1 VTRVSEF
8 LIANLPQFRYNSTL
22 MAYNNI
28 REFIVLLEKKGE
40 LVRIK
45 TEVDAELEISEITDR
60 VSKEKGTSNKALLFE
75 RVKNSSFP
83 VLTNVFGSMNRM
95 CLALEV
101 NDLDEIGGRIKEIVD
116 PTNLFPGPG
125 AGIMDK
131 IQMLPKLAELSSFFP
146 KTVKKAPCQEI
157 VLTGDQVD
165 LSKIPVLKCWPG
177 DGGRFIT
184 LPMVCT
190 VDPITNITN
199 VGMYRMQVYD
209 QQTTGMHW
217 HKHKDGARH
226 YQHYEAAGKR
236 MEVAVAIGG
245 DPSIIYASTAPLP
258 PVIGEYLFA
267 GFLRKTQLEV
277 VQCKTVNV
285 RVPAE
290 AEFVFEGFVDPHERR
305 VEGPFG
311 DHTGYYSEADEY
323 PVFHITAI
331 THRKDAI
338 YPATLVGRPPQ
349 EDAYLGKATE
359 RIFLPLLQM
368 VAPDILDMDMPVEGV
383 FHNNVIV
390 KIKKRYPGH
399 GKKVIHTIWGTG
411 MLMLSKFVIVCDED
425 VDIHDYSEVTWKVM
439 NHVDPQRDVIITD
452 GPLDILDHSCPQI
465 AFGGKMGIDATRKGP
480 GEGFLRPWPDE
491 IKMDRQIQEKVEER
505 WKEYGF

>member
-1 VTRVSEF
+1 M
-8 LIANLPQFRYNSTL
+8 QFE
-22 MAYNNI
+22 NI
-28 REFIVLLEKKGE
+28 RDFIAALDKEGE
-40 LVRIK
+40 LARIRA
-45 TEVDAELEISEITDR
+45 EVDSALEIAEITDR
-60 VSKEKGTSNKALLFE
+60 VSKEQGTANKALLFE
-75 RVKNSSFP
+75 RVKGSSFP
-83 VLTNVFGSMNRM
+83 VLTNAFGSMRRM
-95 CLALEV
+95 CMALEV
-101 NDLDEIGGRIKEIVD
+101 NSLDDIGVRIREIVD
-116 PTNLFPGPG
+116 PINLFPGPG

-131 IQMLPKLAELSSFFP
+131 LQMLPKLAELSNFFP
-146 KTVKKAPCQEI
+146 KTVKKAACQEM

-165 LSKIPVLKCWPG
+165 LGRLPVLQCWPA
-177 DGGRFIT
+177 DGGKFIT

-190 VDPITNITN
+190 VDPVTRITN

-209 QQTTGMHW
+209 GRSTGMHW

-226 YQHYEAAGKR
+226 YQQYEGAGKR

-258 PVIGEYLFA
+258 PAIGEFVFA
-267 GFLRKTQLEV
+267 GFLRKKPLEV
-277 VQCKTVNV
+277 VQCKTVDV

-290 AEFVFEGFVDPHERR
+290 SEFVLEGYVEPGERR
-305 VEGPFG
+305 REGPFG
-311 DHTGYYSEADEY
+311 DHTGYYSEADQY
-323 PVFHITAI
+323 PVFHVTAI

-390 KIKKRYPGH
+390 KIRKRYPGH
-399 GKKVIHTIWGTG
+399 GKKAIHTIWGTG

-425 VDIHDYSEVTWKVM
+425 VNIHDYSEVTWKVM
-439 NHVDPQRDVIITD
+439 NHVDPLRDVIITD

-465 AFGGKMGIDATRKGP
+465 GFGGKMGIDATRKGP
-480 GEGFLRPWPDE
+480 GEGFHRPWPDE
-491 IKMDRQIQEKVEER
+491 VKMDPAVKHIVETR

>member
-1 VTRVSEF
+1 
-8 LIANLPQFRYNSTL
+8 
-22 MAYNNI
+22 MAYENI
-28 REFIVLLEKKGE
+28 RDFIALLEKQGE
-40 LVRIK
+40 LIRIK
-45 TEVDAELEISEITDR
+45 AEVDAELEIAEVTDR
-60 VSKEKGTSNKALLFE
+60 VSKQKGVENKALLFE
-75 RVKNSSFP
+75 RVKGSAFP
-83 VLTNVFGSMNRM
+83 VLTNAFGSLKRV

-101 NDLDEIGGRIKEIVD
+101 ESLDEIGRRIKDVVD
-116 PTNLFPGPG
+116 PSSLFPGPG

-131 IQMLPKLAELSSFFP
+131 LQMLPKIADLANFFP
-146 KTVKKAPCQEI
+146 KTVKKGPCQDI
-157 VLTGDQVD
+157 VLTGEHVD
-165 LSKIPVLKCWPG
+165 LSKLPILRCWPA

-184 LPMVCT
+184 LPMVCS
-190 VDPITNITN
+190 VDPVTKITN

-209 QQTTGMHW
+209 HQTTGMHW
-217 HKHKDGARH
+217 HRHKDGARH

-236 MEVAVAIGG
+236 MEIAVAIGG
-245 DPSIIYASTAPLP
+245 DPAIIYASTAPLP
-258 PVIGEYLFA
+258 PVIGEFIFA
-267 GFLRKTQLEV
+267 GFLRKRQLEV
-277 VQCKTVNV
+277 VPCKTVDV

-290 AEFVFEGFVDPHERR
+290 AEFVLEGFVDPGERR
-305 VEGPFG
+305 LEGPFG
-311 DHTGYYSEADEY
+311 DHTGYYSEAAEY

-399 GKKVIHTIWGTG
+399 GKKVINTVWGTG

-425 VDIHDYSEVTWKVM
+425 VNIHDYSEVTWKVM
-439 NHVDPQRDVIITD
+439 NHVDPQRDVVIAD

-465 AFGGKMGIDATRKGP
+465 GFGGKMGIDATRKGP
-480 GEGFLRPWPDE
+480 DEGFIRPWPDE
-491 IKMDRQIQEKVEER
+491 IRMDPLIQKKVDDR

>member
-1 VTRVSEF
+1 MPYDNLRDF
-8 LIANLPQFRYNSTL
+8 LAF
-22 MAYNNI
+22 
-28 REFIVLLEKKGE
+28 LEKNGE
-40 LVRIK
+40 LIRIRA
-45 TEVDAELEISEITDR
+45 EVDAALEIAEITDR
-60 VSKEKGTSNKALLFE
+60 VSKEQGTNNRALLFE
-75 RVKNSSFP
+75 HVKGSLFP
-83 VLTNVFGSMNRM
+83 VVTNAFGSMRRM
-95 CLALEV
+95 SLALEV
-101 NDLDEIGGRIKEIVD
+101 ENLDAIGRRIREIVD
-116 PTNLFPGPG
+116 PVNLFPGPG
-125 AGIMDK
+125 AGILDK
-131 IQMLPKLAELSSFFP
+131 IQMLPKLAELSNFFP
-146 KTVKKAPCQEI
+146 RTVKKAPCQEV
-157 VLTGDQVD
+157 VLMGNDVD
-165 LSKIPVLKCWPG
+165 LSRLPILQCWPA

-190 VDPITNITN
+190 VDPVTRITN

-209 QQTTGMHW
+209 GRTTGMHW

-226 YQHYEAAGKR
+226 YQHYEGAGKR

-258 PVIGEYLFA
+258 PAVGEYVFS
-267 GFLRKTQLEV
+267 GFLRKKPLDV
-277 VQCKTVNV
+277 IQCRTVDI

-290 AEFVFEGFVDPHERR
+290 AEFVLEGYVDPHERR
-305 VEGPFG
+305 LEGPFG

-323 PVFHITAI
+323 PVFHLTAI
-331 THRKDAI
+331 THRRDAI

-425 VDIHDYSEVTWKVM
+425 VNIHDYSEVTWKVM
-439 NHVDPQRDVIITD
+439 NHVDPQRDVVITD
-452 GPLDILDHSCPQI
+452 GPLDILDHSSPQI
-465 AFGGKMGIDATRKGP
+465 GFGGKMGIDATRKVP

-491 IKMDRQIQEKVEER
+491 IVMSDAIRRRVTER
-505 WKEYGF
+505 WKEFGF

>member
-1 VTRVSEF
+1 MS
-8 LIANLPQFRYNSTL
+8 LQ
-22 MAYNNI
+22 NI
-28 REFIVLLEKKGE
+28 REFVVLLEQQGE
-40 LVRIK
+40 LVRVK
-45 TEVDAELEISEITDR
+45 TEVDADLEIAEITDR
-60 VSKEKGTSNKALLFE
+60 VSKEQGTANKAILFE
-75 RVKNSSFP
+75 RVKGSVFP
-83 VLTNVFGSMNRM
+83 VLTNAFGSMKRIS
-95 CLALEV
+95 LALEV
-101 NDLDEIGGRIKEIVD
+101 AELDDIGRRIRDIVD
-116 PTNLFPGPG
+116 PINLFPGPG

-131 IQMLPKLAELSSFFP
+131 IQMLPKLAELSNFFP
-146 KTVKKAPCQEI
+146 KTVKKAPCQDV
-157 VLTGDQVD
+157 VLSGEQVD
-165 LSKIPVLKCWPG
+165 LTRIPILRCWPA

-190 VDPITNITN
+190 VDPVTRITN

-209 QQTTGMHW
+209 GRTTGMHW
-217 HKHKDGARH
+217 HRHKDGARH
-226 YQHYEAAGKR
+226 YQQYEGAGRR

-258 PVIGEYLFA
+258 PAIGEFVFA
-267 GFLRKTQLEV
+267 GFLRKKPLEV
-277 VQCKTVNV
+277 VQCRTVDV

-290 AEFVFEGFVDPHERR
+290 AEFVLEGYVDPGERR
-305 VEGPFG
+305 REGPFG
-311 DHTGYYSEADEY
+311 DHTGYYSEADDY
-323 PVFHITAI
+323 PVFHVTAV
-331 THRKDAI
+331 THRRDAI

-390 KIKKRYPGH
+390 KIRKRYPGH
-399 GKKVIHTIWGTG
+399 GKKAIHTIWGTG

-425 VDIHDYSEVTWKVM
+425 VNIHDYSEVTWKVM
-439 NHVDPQRDVIITD
+439 NHVDPQRDVVISD

-465 AFGGKMGIDATRKGP
+465 GFGGKMGIDATRKGP
-480 GEGFLRPWPDE
+480 GEGFARPWPDE
-491 IKMDRQIQEKVEER
+491 VKMDPEIRHRVAER

>member
-1 VTRVSEF
+1 MPFE
-8 LIANLPQFRYNSTL
+8 
-22 MAYNNI
+22 NI
-28 REFIVLLEKKGE
+28 RDFISLLERQGE
-40 LVRIK
+40 LIRIK
-45 TEVDAELEISEITDR
+45 AEVDAVLEIAEITDR
-60 VSKEKGTSNKALLFE
+60 VSKGMGAANKALYFE
-75 RVKNSSFP
+75 RVKGSTFP
-83 VLTNVFGSMNRM
+83 VVTNAFGSLRRM
-95 CLALEV
+95 SLALEV
-101 NDLDEIGGRIKEIVD
+101 RELDEIGFRIRDIVD
-116 PTNLFPGPG
+116 PASLFPGPG
-125 AGIMDK
+125 AGLMDK
-131 IQMLPKLAELSSFFP
+131 IQMLPKLAELSNFFP
-146 KTVKKAPCQEI
+146 KTVKKAPCQEV

-165 LSKIPVLKCWPG
+165 LSRIPILQCWPA

-190 VDPITNITN
+190 VDPITGITN

-209 QQTTGMHW
+209 GRTTGMHW

-226 YQHYEAAGKR
+226 YQHYEGAGKR
-236 MEVAVAIGG
+236 MDVAVAIGG

-258 PVIGEYLFA
+258 PAIGEFVFA
-267 GFLRKTQLEV
+267 GFLRKKPLEV
-277 VQCKTVNV
+277 VQCRTVDV

-290 AEFVFEGFVDPHERR
+290 SEFVLEGYVEPGERR
-305 VEGPFG
+305 REGPFG
-311 DHTGYYSEADEY
+311 DHTGYYSEADDY
-323 PVFHITAI
+323 PVFHLTAI

-368 VAPDILDMDMPVEGV
+368 VSPDILDMDMPVEGV

-390 KIKKRYPGH
+390 KIQKRYPGH
-399 GKKVIHTIWGTG
+399 GKKAIYTIWGTG

-425 VDIHDYSEVTWKVM
+425 VNIHDYSEVTWKVM

-452 GPLDILDHSCPQI
+452 GPLDILDHACPHI
-465 AFGGKMGIDATRKGP
+465 GFGGKMGIDATRKGP
-480 GEGFLRPWPDE
+480 GEGFKRPWPDE
-491 IKMDRQIQEKVEER
+491 VRMEPSIRRLVEDR

>member
-1 VTRVSEF
+1 
-8 LIANLPQFRYNSTL
+8 
-22 MAYNNI
+22 
-28 REFIVLLEKKGE
+28 
-40 LVRIK
+40 
-45 TEVDAELEISEITDR
+45 
-60 VSKEKGTSNKALLFE
+60 
-75 RVKNSSFP
+75 
-83 VLTNVFGSMNRM
+83 
-95 CLALEV
+95 
-101 NDLDEIGGRIKEIVD
+101 
-116 PTNLFPGPG
+116 
-125 AGIMDK
+125 
-131 IQMLPKLAELSSFFP
+131 
-146 KTVKKAPCQEI
+146 
-157 VLTGDQVD
+157 
-165 LSKIPVLKCWPG
+165 VLKCWPA

-190 VDPITNITN
+190 VDPATKITN

-209 QQTTGMHW
+209 HQTTGMHW

-226 YQHYEAAGKR
+226 YQHYEAEGKR

-245 DPSIIYASTAPLP
+245 DPAIIYSSTAPLP
-258 PVIGEYLFA
+258 PAIGEFIFA
-267 GFLRKTQLEV
+267 GFLRKKPLEV
-277 VQCKTVNV
+277 VPCRTVDV

-290 AEFVFEGFVDPHERR
+290 AEFVLEGFVDPGERR
-305 VEGPFG
+305 LEGPFG

-368 VAPDILDMDMPVEGV
+368 VAPDIIDMDMPIEGV

-390 KIKKRYPGH
+390 KIRKRYPGH

-425 VDIHDYSEVTWKVM
+425 VNIHDYSEVTWKVM
-439 NHVDPQRDVIITD
+439 NHTDPQRDTVITD
-452 GPLDILDHSCPQI
+452 GPLDILDHSCPRI
-465 AFGGKMGIDATRKGP
+465 GFGGKMGIDATRKGP
-480 GEGFLRPWPDE
+480 GEGFMRPWPDE
-491 IKMDRQIQEKVEER
+491 IKMDPQIQTRVEER

>member
-1 VTRVSEF
+1 
-8 LIANLPQFRYNSTL
+8 
-22 MAYNNI
+22 MAYENI
-28 REFIVLLEKKGE
+28 RDFIALLEKQGE
-40 LVRIK
+40 LIRIK
-45 TEVDAELEISEITDR
+45 AEVDAELEIAEVTDR
-60 VSKEKGTSNKALLFE
+60 VSKQKGVENKALLFE
-75 RVKNSSFP
+75 RVKGSAFP
-83 VLTNVFGSMNRM
+83 VLTNAFGSLKRV

-101 NDLDEIGGRIKEIVD
+101 ESLDEIGRRIKDVVD
-116 PTNLFPGPG
+116 PSSLFPGPG

-131 IQMLPKLAELSSFFP
+131 LQMLPKIADLANFFP
-146 KTVKKAPCQEI
+146 KTVKKGPCQDI
-157 VLTGDQVD
+157 VLTGEHVD
-165 LSKIPVLKCWPG
+165 LSKLPVLRCWPA

-184 LPMVCT
+184 LPMVCS
-190 VDPITNITN
+190 VDPVTKITN

-209 QQTTGMHW
+209 HQTTGMHW
-217 HKHKDGARH
+217 HRHKDGARH

-236 MEVAVAIGG
+236 MEIAVAIGG
-245 DPSIIYASTAPLP
+245 DPAIIYASTAPLP
-258 PVIGEYLFA
+258 PVIGEFIFA
-267 GFLRKTQLEV
+267 GFLRKRQLEV
-277 VQCKTVNV
+277 VPCKTVDV

-290 AEFVFEGFVDPHERR
+290 AEFVLEGFIDPGERR
-305 VEGPFG
+305 LEGPFG
-311 DHTGYYSEADEY
+311 DHTGYYSEAAEY

-399 GKKVIHTIWGTG
+399 GKKVINTVWGTG

-425 VDIHDYSEVTWKVM
+425 VNIHDYSEVTWKVM
-439 NHVDPQRDVIITD
+439 NHVDPQRDVVIAD

-465 AFGGKMGIDATRKGP
+465 GFGGKMGIDATRKGP
-480 GEGFLRPWPDE
+480 DEGFIRPWPDE
-491 IKMDRQIQEKVEER
+491 IRMDPLIQKKVDDR

>member
-1 VTRVSEF
+1 
-8 LIANLPQFRYNSTL
+8 
-22 MAYNNI
+22 MAYDSI
-28 REFIVLLEKKGE
+28 RNFINVLEQQGE

-45 TEVDAELEISEITDR
+45 TEIDPELEISEITDR
-60 VSKEKGTSNKALLFE
+60 VSKGKGAPNKALFFE
-75 RVKNSSFP
+75 RVKGYSFP
-83 VLTNVFGSMNRM
+83 VVTNLFGSMRRM
-95 CLALEV
+95 SLALEV
-101 NDLDEIGGRIKEIVD
+101 ETLDEIGQRIREIID
-116 PTNLFPGPG
+116 PINLFPGPG
-125 AGIMDK
+125 AGLMDK
-131 IQMLPKLAELSSFFP
+131 LQMLPKLAELSNFFP
-146 KTVKKAPCQEI
+146 KTIKKAACQEV

-165 LSKIPVLKCWPG
+165 LSKIPVLRCWPK

-190 VDPITNITN
+190 VDPATQITN

-209 QQTTGMHW
+209 QRTTGMHW
-217 HKHKDGARH
+217 HRHKDGARH
-226 YQHYEAAGKR
+226 YQHYEAIGKR
-236 MEVAVAIGG
+236 MEVAVAIGA

-258 PVIGEYLFA
+258 PAVGEFVFA
-267 GFLRKTQLEV
+267 GFLRKKPLEV
-277 VQCKTVNV
+277 VQCKTVNI

-290 AEFVFEGFVDPHERR
+290 AEFVLEGYVDPEERR
-305 VEGPFG
+305 IEGPFG

-338 YPATLVGRPPQ
+338 YPATLVGKPPQ

-368 VAPDILDMDMPVEGV
+368 VAPDILDMDMPIEGV

-411 MLMLSKFVIVCDED
+411 MLMLSKFIIVCDED
-425 VDIHDYSEVTWKVM
+425 VNIHDYSEVTWKVM
-439 NHVDPQRDVIITD
+439 NHVDPQRDVVITD

-465 AFGGKMGIDATRKGP
+465 GFGGKMGIDATRKGP
-480 GEGFLRPWPDE
+480 GEGFMRQWPEE
-491 IKMDRQIQEKVEER
+491 IVMDKAVVERVSAR
-505 WKEYGF
+505 WKEFGFPEH

>member
-1 VTRVSEF
+1 MPFQNLRDF
-8 LIANLPQFRYNSTL
+8 IA
-22 MAYNNI
+22 
-28 REFIVLLEKKGE
+28 LLEREGE
-40 LVRIK
+40 LIRIR
-45 TEVDAELEISEITDR
+45 TEVDAVLEIAEITDR
-60 VSKEKGTSNKALLFE
+60 VSKGQGAANKALFFE
-75 RVKNSSFP
+75 KVKGSSFP
-83 VLTNVFGSMNRM
+83 VATNLFGSLRRM
-95 CLALEV
+95 SLALEV
-101 NDLDEIGGRIKEIVD
+101 SDLDEIGIRIREFVD
-116 PTNLFPGPG
+116 PVNLFPGPG

-131 IQMLPKLAELSSFFP
+131 IQMLPKLAELSGFFP
-146 KTVKKAPCQEI
+146 KTVKKAPCQDI
-157 VLTGDQVD
+157 VLTGDQAD
-165 LSKIPVLKCWPG
+165 LTRLPILQCWPG

-190 VDPITNITN
+190 VDPASGITN

-209 QQTTGMHW
+209 QRTTGMHW

-226 YQHYEAAGKR
+226 YQHYEGAGKR

-258 PVIGEYLFA
+258 PAIGEFVFS
-267 GFLRKTQLEV
+267 GFLRKKPLDV
-277 VQCKTVNV
+277 VACKTINV

-290 AEFVFEGFVDPHERR
+290 AEIILEGYVEPVERR
-305 VEGPFG
+305 REGPFG

-323 PVFHITAI
+323 PVFHVTAI
-331 THRKDAI
+331 THRKDAL

-390 KIKKRYPGH
+390 KIRKRYAGH

-425 VDIHDYSEVTWKVM
+425 VNIHDYSEVTWKVM

-465 AFGGKMGIDATRKGP
+465 GFGGKMGIDATRKGP
-480 GEGFLRPWPDE
+480 GEGFHRPWPDE
-491 IKMDRQIQEKVEER
+491 VKMDGTIRDMVTAR

>member
-1 VTRVSEF
+1 MPYE
-8 LIANLPQFRYNSTL
+8 
-22 MAYNNI
+22 NI
-28 REFIVLLEKKGE
+28 RDLIQTLEQQGE
-40 LVRIK
+40 LIRIGA
-45 TEVDAELEISEITDR
+45 EVDAGLEIAEITDR
-60 VSKEKGTSNKALLFE
+60 VSKEQGAANKALLFE
-75 RVKNSSFP
+75 RVKGSAFP
-83 VLTNVFGSMNRM
+83 VLTNAFGSMKRM

-101 NDLDEIGGRIKEIVD
+101 QSLDEIGQRIREIVD
-116 PTNLFPGPG
+116 PANLFPGPG

-131 IQMLPKLAELSSFFP
+131 LQMLPKLAELSNFFP
-146 KTVKKAPCQEI
+146 KTVKKAPCQDV

-165 LSKIPVLKCWPG
+165 LGKVPVLQCWPG
-177 DGGRFIT
+177 DGGRFVT

-190 VDPITNITN
+190 VDPGTRITN
-199 VGMYRMQVYD
+199 VGMYRMQIYD
-209 QQTTGMHW
+209 RRTTGMHW

-226 YQHYEAAGKR
+226 YQQFEAAGKR

-245 DPSIIYASTAPLP
+245 DPSIIYSSTAPLP
-258 PVIGEYLFA
+258 PAIGEYVFA
-267 GFLRKTQLEV
+267 GFLRKRPLEV
-277 VQCKTVNV
+277 VQCRTVDI

-290 AEFVFEGFVDPHERR
+290 AEFVLEGYVDPGERR
-305 VEGPFG
+305 REGPFG
-311 DHTGYYSEADEY
+311 DHTGYYSEADQY

-390 KIKKRYPGH
+390 KIRKRYAGH
-399 GKKVIHTIWGTG
+399 GKKVLHTIWGTG

-425 VDIHDYSEVTWKVM
+425 VNIHDYSEVTWKVM

-465 AFGGKMGIDATRKGP
+465 GFGGKMGIDATRKGP
-480 GEGFLRPWPDE
+480 GEGFTRSWPDE
-491 IKMDRQIQEKVEER
+491 VIMDADVRRKVDAR
-505 WKEYGF
+505 WKEFGF

>member
-1 VTRVSEF
+1 
-8 LIANLPQFRYNSTL
+8 
-22 MAYNNI
+22 MAYENI
-28 REFIVLLEKKGE
+28 RDFIALLEQRGE
-40 LVRIK
+40 LVRIRA
-45 TEVDAELEISEITDR
+45 EVDAVLEIAEITDR
-60 VSKEKGTSNKALLFE
+60 ISKERGAANKALFFE
-75 RVKNSSFP
+75 RVKGSASP
-83 VLTNVFGSMNRM
+83 VATNLFGSPARM
-95 CLALEV
+95 ALALEV
-101 NDLDEIGGRIKEIVD
+101 ADLDEIGQRIRDIID
-116 PTNLFPGPG
+116 PANLFPGPG

-131 IQMLPKLAELSSFFP
+131 LQMLPKLAELSNFFP

-165 LSKIPVLKCWPG
+165 LGRVPVLQCWPG

-190 VDPITNITN
+190 VDPVTGITN

-209 QQTTGMHW
+209 QRTTGMHW

-226 YQHYEAAGKR
+226 YQHYEGKGRR
-236 MEVAVAIGG
+236 MEAAVAIGG

-258 PVIGEYLFA
+258 PAIGEFVFA
-267 GFLRKTQLEV
+267 GFLRKRPLEV
-277 VQCKTVNV
+277 VPCRTVDV

-290 AEFVFEGFVDPHERR
+290 AEFVLEGYVEPGERR
-305 VEGPFG
+305 IEGPFG

-323 PVFHITAI
+323 PVFHVTAI

-368 VAPDILDMDMPVEGV
+368 VAPDILDMDLPVEGV

-390 KIKKRYPGH
+390 KIRKRYPGQ

-425 VDIHDYSEVTWKVM
+425 VNVHDYSEVTWKVM
-439 NHVDPQRDVIITD
+439 NHVDPQRDVVITD
-452 GPLDILDHSCPQI
+452 GPLDILDHSCPRI
-465 AFGGKMGIDATRKGP
+465 GFGGKMGIDATRKGP
-480 GEGFLRPWPDE
+480 GEGFQRPWPAE
-491 IKMDRQIQEKVEER
+491 IMMDPAVVKLVEER

>member
-1 VTRVSEF
+1 MKFENIRD
-8 LIANLPQFRYNSTL
+8 LIAG
-22 MAYNNI
+22 
-28 REFIVLLEKKGE
+28 LEKQGE
-40 LVRIK
+40 LIRIK
-45 TEVDAELEISEITDR
+45 AEVDPILEIAEITDR
-60 VSKEKGTSNKALLFE
+60 VSKEQGTDNKAILFE
-75 RVKNSSFP
+75 RVKGSTFP
-83 VLTNVFGSMNRM
+83 VLTNAFGSMKRM
-95 CLALEV
+95 CMALEV
-101 NDLDEIGGRIKEIVD
+101 PSLDEIGQRIRDIVD

-131 IQMLPKLAELSSFFP
+131 LQMLPKLSELSNFFP
-146 KTVKKAPCQEI
+146 KTVKKAPCQDI
-157 VLTGDQVD
+157 ILTGDLVD
-165 LSKIPVLKCWPG
+165 LAKIPVLQCWPG

-190 VDPITNITN
+190 VDPVTKITN
-199 VGMYRMQVYD
+199 VGMYRMQIYD
-209 QQTTGMHW
+209 HQTTGMHW

-226 YQHYEAAGKR
+226 YEHFEARGKR

-245 DPSIIYASTAPLP
+245 DPAIIYASTAPLP
-258 PVIGEYLFA
+258 PAIGEYVFA
-267 GFLRKTQLEV
+267 GFLRNRPLEV
-277 VQCKTVNV
+277 VACRTVDI

-290 AEFVFEGFVDPHERR
+290 SEFVLEGFVDPGERR

-331 THRKDAI
+331 THRKDAV

-368 VAPDILDMDMPVEGV
+368 VAPDILDMDMPIEGV

-390 KIKKRYPGH
+390 KIRKRYPGH
-399 GKKVIHTIWGTG
+399 GKKVINTIWGTG

-439 NHVDPQRDVIITD
+439 NHVDPQRDVVITD
-452 GPLDILDHSCPQI
+452 GPLDILDHSCPRI
-465 AFGGKMGIDATRKGP
+465 GHGGKMGIDATRKGP
-480 GEGFLRPWPDE
+480 GEGFIRPWPEE
-491 IKMDRQIQEKVEER
+491 IKMSPDMIQKVDGR
-505 WKEYGF
+505 WTEYGFPSRS

>member
-1 VTRVSEF
+1 
-8 LIANLPQFRYNSTL
+8 
-22 MAYNNI
+22 MAYENI
-28 REFIVLLEKKGE
+28 RDFIALLEKQGE
-40 LVRIK
+40 LIRIRA
-45 TEVDAELEISEITDR
+45 EVDAELEIAEVTDR
-60 VSKEKGTSNKALLFE
+60 VSKQKGAENKALLFE
-75 RVKNSSFP
+75 RVKGSAFP
-83 VLTNVFGSMNRM
+83 VLTNAFGSLKRV

-101 NDLDEIGGRIKEIVD
+101 ESLDEIGRRIKDVVD
-116 PTNLFPGPG
+116 PSSLFPGPG

-131 IQMLPKLAELSSFFP
+131 LQMLPKIADLANFFP
-146 KTVKKAPCQEI
+146 KTVKKGPCQDI
-157 VLTGDQVD
+157 VLTGEHVD
-165 LSKIPVLKCWPG
+165 LSKLPVLRCWPA

-184 LPMVCT
+184 LPMVCS
-190 VDPITNITN
+190 VDPVTKITN

-209 QQTTGMHW
+209 HQTTGMHW
-217 HKHKDGARH
+217 HRHKDGARH

-236 MEVAVAIGG
+236 MEIAVAIGG
-245 DPSIIYASTAPLP
+245 DPAIIYASTAPLP
-258 PVIGEYLFA
+258 PVIGEFIFA
-267 GFLRKTQLEV
+267 GFLRKRQLEV
-277 VQCKTVNV
+277 VPCKTVDV

-290 AEFVFEGFVDPHERR
+290 AEFVLEGFIDPGERR
-305 VEGPFG
+305 LEGPFG
-311 DHTGYYSEADEY
+311 DHTGYYSEAAEY

-399 GKKVIHTIWGTG
+399 GKKVINTVWGTG

-425 VDIHDYSEVTWKVM
+425 VNIHDYSEVTWKVM
-439 NHVDPQRDVIITD
+439 NHVDPQRDVVIAD

-465 AFGGKMGIDATRKGP
+465 GFGGKMGIDATRKGP
-480 GEGFLRPWPDE
+480 DEGFIRPWPDE
-491 IKMDRQIQEKVEER
+491 IRMDPLIQKKVDDR

>member
-1 VTRVSEF
+1 MPFE
-8 LIANLPQFRYNSTL
+8 
-22 MAYNNI
+22 NI
-28 REFIVLLEKKGE
+28 RDFISLLERQGE
-40 LVRIK
+40 LIRIK
-45 TEVDAELEISEITDR
+45 TEVDAVLEIAEITDR
-60 VSKEKGTSNKALLFE
+60 VSKGMGAANKALYFE
-75 RVKNSSFP
+75 RVKGSTFP
-83 VLTNVFGSMNRM
+83 VVTNAFGSLRRM
-95 CLALEV
+95 SLALEV
-101 NDLDEIGGRIKEIVD
+101 RELDEIGLRIRDIVD
-116 PTNLFPGPG
+116 PASLFPGPG
-125 AGIMDK
+125 AGLMDK
-131 IQMLPKLAELSSFFP
+131 IQMLPKLAELSNFFP
-146 KTVKKAPCQEI
+146 KTVKKAPCQEV

-165 LSKIPVLKCWPG
+165 LSRIPILQCWPA

-190 VDPITNITN
+190 VDPITGITN

-209 QQTTGMHW
+209 GRTTGMHW

-226 YQHYEAAGKR
+226 YQHYEGAGKR
-236 MEVAVAIGG
+236 MDVAVAIGG

-258 PVIGEYLFA
+258 PAIGEFVFA
-267 GFLRKTQLEV
+267 GFLRKKPLEV
-277 VQCKTVNV
+277 VQCRTVDV

-290 AEFVFEGFVDPHERR
+290 SEFVLEGYVEPGESRR
-305 VEGPFG
+305 EGPFG
-311 DHTGYYSEADEY
+311 DHTGYYSEADDY
-323 PVFHITAI
+323 PVFHLTAI

-368 VAPDILDMDMPVEGV
+368 VSPDILDMDMPVEGV

-390 KIKKRYPGH
+390 KIQKRYPGH
-399 GKKVIHTIWGTG
+399 GKKAIHTIWGTG

-425 VDIHDYSEVTWKVM
+425 VNIHDYSEVTWKVM

-452 GPLDILDHSCPQI
+452 GPLDILDHACPHI
-465 AFGGKMGIDATRKGP
+465 GFGGKMGIDATRKGP
-480 GEGFLRPWPDE
+480 GEGFKRPWPDE
-491 IKMDRQIQEKVEER
+491 VRMEPSIRRLVEDR